1 MKILMNN
8 FPNKYKERV
17 LRQEE
22 KVTYIWKIINLKKL
36 QSLLMESYVYVL
48 EKFKCAIIKI
58 YISHQIYTKYWK
70 THLC

>member
-17 LRQEE
+17 LRQEG
-22 KVTYIWKIINLKKL
+22 KVTYIGKIINLKKL
-36 QSLLMESYVYVL
+36 ESLLMESYVYVL
-48 EKFKCAIIKI
+48 ENFKCTNIKI
-58 YISHQIYTKYWK
+58 YISHQIYTKYWN

>member
-8 FPNKYKERV
+8 FLNKYKERV

-36 QSLLMESYVYVL
+36 QSLPTESYVYVL
-48 EKFKCAIIKI
+48 ENFKCTIIKI
-58 YISHQIYTKYWK
+58 YISYQIYTKYWK
-70 THLC
+70 THLW